1 MSNIFRTTLFALC
14 LVWGVTTHAA
24 TEVNQPAPKIDT
36 ELIGGKLLQAKELE
50 GRPVMVFFWA
60 TWCTTCA
67 REMPELQRLYDTY
80 KGRGLEMLAVSLD
93 EDPNMVAEFWKEKG
107 YTFPVA
113 MRTPALK
120 KAWGSVP
127 ATPQMIL
134 VDRKGIVRVKIRG
147 ALSYAEREDLIKP
160 LL

>member
-1 MSNIFRTTLFALC
+1 MSNIFRFALFAFC
-14 LVWGVTTHAA
+14 LVWAAATHAA
-24 TEVNQPAPKIDT
+24 IEVSQPAPKVDT

-50 GRPVMVFFWA
+50 GKPLMVFFWA
-60 TWCTTCA
+60 TWCSTCA
-67 REMPELQRLYDTY
+67 REMPELQRLYNTY
-80 KGRGLEMLAVSLD
+80 KGKGLEILAVSLD
-93 EDPNMVAEFWKEKG
+93 EDPAMVAEFCKVKG

-113 MRTPALK
+113 MRTPAVK

-134 VDRKGIVRVKIRG
+134 VDRKGIVQQKLLG
-147 ALSYAEREDLIKP
+147 ALSYEEREALIKP

>member
-1 MSNIFRTTLFALC
+1 
-14 LVWGVTTHAA
+14 
-24 TEVNQPAPKIDT
+24 
-36 ELIGGKLLQAKELE
+36 
-50 GRPVMVFFWA
+50 
-60 TWCTTCA
+60 
-67 REMPELQRLYDTY
+67 
-80 KGRGLEMLAVSLD
+80 
-93 EDPNMVAEFWKEKG
+93 
-107 YTFPVA
+107 